1 MITYDDYVSSLLVW
15 CLRLEENIRQ
25 VSVQCR
31 DLPQRNRLSVFM
43 DRVQTF
49 IAYLYGLQELKTP
62 HLIENIEFYAAS
74 LYNEWRGMDRN
85 NL

>member
-1 MITYDDYVSSLLVW
+1 
-15 CLRLEENIRQ
+15 
-25 VSVQCR
+25 
-31 DLPQRNRLSVFM
+31 M